1 MIYIIMCKSLLFFM
15 FIANNLCFSN
25 KKIDRSDSFF
35 SQKSS
40 FISLFYLV
48 FLVHIDFYPEFSE
61 KFGFKTII
69 KEEFF

>member
-35 SQKSS
+35 LKKSS

-48 FLVHIDFYPEFSE
+48 FLVYIDFYPEFQRNSVL
-61 KFGFKTII
+61 KLL
-69 KEEFF
+69 

>member
-35 SQKSS
+35 SQKKQFYISILFS
-40 FISLFYLV
+40 F
-48 FLVHIDFYPEFSE
+48 FS
-61 KFGFKTII
+61 TYRLLS
-69 KEEFF
+69 